1 MQNTMQKSLRESI
14 SEALC
19 LRIFRQ
25 RKPNK
30 TIFGSVAVCSFFVTR
45 HAETIAIP
53 CTIYYYLYKTC
64 RRKHI

>member
-45 HAETIAIP
+45 YAETIAIP
-53 CTIYYYLYKTC
+53 CAIYYYLYKTC